1 MSLLSDPRWSE
12 ALSHLP
18 DYLGNHVRV
27 SVTALAL
34 GLAVSLP
41 LAIAA
46 RNRPVMRGALLG
58 IASIV
63 QTVPGLALLAL
74 FYPLLLALASLSLA
88 WFGLDFSAFGFL
100 PAVLALALYSMLP
113 VLRNTIT
120 GLQGVDAAIVEAAQG
135 VGMTPRQSLFTV
147 ELPLALPVIMA
158 GIRTAAVWVIGTA
171 TLSTPIGQTSLG
183 NYIFAGLQTQ
193 NWVFVLFGCLAA
205 AVLALAVDQL
215 LALIE
220 TGLRLRSRIRTAL
233 GAAGIAA
240 LVAATLVP
248 TMARSPSSY
257 IVGAK
262 TFAEQYVL
270 SALIAQRL
278 RAAGLTATTRE
289 GLGSNVI
296 FDALVTND
304 IDVYVDYSGTLW
316 ANQFH
321 HSDIKPRKELLADLK
336 AILAQQKVTLLG
348 DLGFENAYALVM
360 PRKRAEMLGI
370 RSIADL
376 ASHAPSLSI
385 AGDYE
390 FFSRPE
396 WAGLQKRLW
405 PQIPRATADA
415 AGFHVRR
422 GRLRRGRRDRGL
434 YLGRADREIRFG
446 GAGRCQARDP
456 ALRRDRAAVAEARRR
471 PGVARRADPAARQD
485 RHRRDA
491 RGEFARR
498 RRRWRLVAVV
508 GGALALGED
517 QQAIVVSGRYPRHGS
532 VSRDGRLSGSGRF
545 GPRGLT
551 RRILA
556 RKNRGEHGVGR
567 RAFVL

>member
-1 MSLLSDPRWSE
+1 MNLFTDPRWGE
-12 ALSHLP
+12 ALGHLP

-34 GLAVSLP
+34 GLLISLP
-41 LAIAA
+41 LAILS
-46 RNRPVMRGALLG
+46 RHRPVLRGALLG
-58 IASIV
+58 LASIV

-74 FYPLLLALASLSLA
+74 FYPLLLALAALSLS
-88 WFGLDFSAFGFL
+88 WFGVGFSAFGFL

-120 GLQGVDAAIVEAAQG
+120 GLGGVDPAILEAAQG

-147 ELPLALPVIMA
+147 ELPLALPVMMA

-220 TGLRLRSRIRTAL
+220 NGLRLRSRFRTAL
-233 GAAGIAA
+233 GGVAIAA
-240 LVAATLVP
+240 MVVATLTP
-248 TMARSPSSY
+248 AMTRSQSNY

-278 RAAGLTATTRE
+278 RAAGLPASSRE
-289 GLGSNVI
+289 GLGSNVV
-296 FDALVTND
+296 FDALAGND

-321 HSDIKPRKELLADLK
+321 RSDILPREALLTELKTTLARLN
-336 AILAQQKVTLLG
+336 ITVLG
-348 DLGFENAYALVM
+348 QLGFENAYALVM
-360 PRKRAEMLGI
+360 PRKRAEQLGI
-370 RSIADL
+370 RTVADL
-376 ASHAPSLSI
+376 ASRAAGMSI

-396 WAGLQKRLW
+396 WAGLRKAYGLSFRTQRQMQPDFMYAAAASGEVDVIAGYTSDGLIAKYDLVVLDDTKHAIPPYDAMVLLAPKRANDQAL
-405 PQIPRATADA
+405 RAALQPLLGKISIATMREANLRA
-415 AGFHVRR
+415 AGN
-422 GRLRRGRRDRGL
+422 D
-434 YLGRADREIRFG
+434 ATSSPD
-446 GAGRCQARDP
+446 
-456 ALRRDRAAVAEARRR
+456 AVAKWLWEKE
-471 PGVARRADPAARQD
+471 G
-485 RHRRDA
+485 
-491 RGEFARR
+491 
-498 RRRWRLVAVV
+498 
-508 GGALALGED
+508 
-517 QQAIVVSGRYPRHGS
+517 
-532 VSRDGRLSGSGRF
+532 
-545 GPRGLT
+545 T
-551 RRILA
+551 
-556 RKNRGEHGVGR
+556 K
-567 RAFVL
+567 